1 MPHYKDGTEAKIGD
15 RVRGTGY
22 NAKTCGYDPTKG
34 IEGVVTE
41 VRPGEDKAGGCTLT
55 VAYLQYDTGTPDAYR
70 EGITRFRASKAVADG
85 IPLAVNLE
93 YGDTV
98 GFEKVG

>member
-22 NAKTCGYDPTKG
+22 NAESKGYDPAKG
-34 IEGVVTE
+34 IEGVVTD
-41 VRPGEDKAGGCTLT
+41 VRPGVSCTLS
-55 VAYLQYDTGTPDAYR
+55 VAYLSPVKPDA
-70 EGITRFRASKAVADG
+70 TAQDG
-85 IPLAVNLE
+85 TVRYYGTVLHVGGAALRVQEE
-93 YGDTV
+93 YGDTR